1 MLVVNFSPI
10 RPLSVSSGHEYMHD
24 ERSSLLDDDDD
35 DDEDKEDK
43 DEEEEDKENRYVY
56 SFHSEINSHSPS
68 FDLQHSSQYS
78 STINNIVLHYKSH
91 GGLTGNSLQDGDSI
105 HSSSYTKSVNSQGGT

>member
-24 ERSSLLDDDDD
+24 ERSSLL

-91 GGLTGNSLQDGDSI
+91 GGLTGNSIQDGDSI